1 MLSAP
6 QIQSEPIT
14 LTADEAARRIGVSA
28 HMLWRFRSG
37 NEGNEGPRYIRIGR
51 RVLYRPAD
59 VDAWLAEMAVVRADA
74 LANNKKRGRPTKA
87 EAAARRQ
94 QAEG

>member
-6 QIQSEPIT
+6 QIQSESIT

-28 HMLWRFRSG
+28 HMLWRFRS
-37 NEGNEGPRYIRIGR
+37 GNEGPRYIRIGR

-74 LANNKKRGRPTKA
+74 LAHNKKRGRPTKA